1 MSGFS
6 TNHDRESS
14 EFIQIGIPI
23 VIDGSEV
30 VVVRDSIGVRQ
41 AQDNTGVV
49 NQVLPAGNDGRPAI
63 FIDEADI
70 SAMRNSYPGVKVYG
84 LWQILFENGRVKL
97 GSEIVIGLTRRMG
110 GNYIRMR
117 PDSDFSDAGNIL
129 ESGEYIGERIASL
142 KNYDLSDAIKVDLAV
157 HGLKLPSKPAY
168 SRRELYE
175 QFEGQKR
182 RRWINVAGICALIV
196 LATGVYNFQ
205 RYNAFNQESSSFRAK
220 KAELDKLTA
229 AFNELRSTRIEH
241 QPNDSVPLGIIKGL
255 SILDPG
261 LKTATSTEKGAS
273 SFAQGQSHSLVTS
286 PAFPV
291 DPAKVLNGITTQRN
305 QLLQYEIKLDPA
317 GGAK

>member
-1 MSGFS
+1 MSGIS
-6 TNHDRESS
+6 NNHERVLS

-30 VVVRDSIGVRQ
+30 VVVRDSIGVRL

-49 NQVLPAGNDGRPAI
+49 NQVVPAGSDGRPAI

-70 SAMRNSYPGVKVYG
+70 SAMRNSYPGIKVYG

-97 GSEIVIGLTRRMG
+97 GSEVIIGQTRRTG

-117 PDSDFSDAGNIL
+117 PESDFAEAGNIL

-142 KNYDLSDAIKVDLAV
+142 KNYDLRDAIKVDLGV
-157 HGLKLPSKPAY
+157 LGLKLPSKPAY

-182 RRWINVAGICALIV
+182 RRWFNVAGICALIV
-196 LATGVYNFQ
+196 LAAGAYNFQ
-205 RYNAFNQESSSFRAK
+205 RYSAFNQEASSFKTK
-220 KAELDKLTA
+220 KAELDKLTL
-229 AFNELRSTRIEH
+229 AFNELKSTRIEH
-241 QPNDSVPLGIIKGL
+241 QPNDSVPLDIIKSL

-261 LKTATSTEKGAS
+261 LRTATATEKAAS
-273 SFAQGQSHSLVTS
+273 SFAKGHSLVTS

-291 DPAKVLNGITTQRN
+291 DPAKVIAGITTQRN
-305 QLLQYEIKLDPA
+305 QLLQYEIKLDQA

>member
-1 MSGFS
+1 MSSNS
-6 TNHDRESS
+6 TSHDRESS
-14 EFIQIGIPI
+14 EYIQIGFPI
-23 VIDGSEV
+23 VIGGSEV
-30 VVVRDSIGVRQ
+30 VVVRDSIGARL
-41 AQDNTGVV
+41 AKDPNGVV
-49 NQVLPAGNDGRPAI
+49 NQVLPAGSDGRPAI

-97 GSEIVIGLTRRMG
+97 GSEVVIGQTRRVG

-117 PDSDFSDAGNIL
+117 PESDFSDAGNIL

-142 KNYDLSDAIKVDLAV
+142 KNFDLNEAIKVDLAV
-157 HGLKLPSKPAY
+157 LGLKLPSKPAY

-205 RYNAFNQESSSFRAK
+205 RYNAFNQEASSFKSK
-220 KAELDKLTA
+220 KAELDKMTV
-229 AFNELRSTRIEH
+229 AFNELKSTRIEH
-241 QPNDSVPLGIIKGL
+241 QPNDSIPLGILKGL
-255 SILDPG
+255 SMLDPG
-261 LKTATSTEKGAS
+261 LKTAPATEKAAS
-273 SFAQGQSHSLVTS
+273 SFAQGQSHSLISS

-291 DPAKVLNGITTQRN
+291 DPGKVVPGITTQRN
-305 QLLQYEIKLDPA
+305 QLLQYEIKINQA
-317 GGAK
+317 GGGK